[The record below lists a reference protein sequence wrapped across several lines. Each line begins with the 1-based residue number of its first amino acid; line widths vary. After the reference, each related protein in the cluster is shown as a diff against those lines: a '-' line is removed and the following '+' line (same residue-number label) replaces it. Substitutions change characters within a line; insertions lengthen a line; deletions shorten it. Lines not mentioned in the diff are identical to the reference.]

1 MKHEQRNPLSKIVQ
15 GSEPWFRMAGAL
27 VCRALGDS
35 GAQGIAR
42 WRLIERYVDGE
53 PFSDGLVQGIRF
65 DIREGVA
72 TFRVGVQP
80 GETADATIEV
90 TAGVARALNLL
101 HTDDPRFALAMEDA
115 IRTGALVIEGDLSPI
130 SAALAVSHD
139 AIVDRTS

>member
-1 MKHEQRNPLSKIVQ
+1 
-15 GSEPWFRMAGAL
+15 MAWCKAYDSTYA
-27 VCRALGDS
+27 RA
-35 GAQGIAR
+35 
-42 WRLIERYVDGE
+42 WR
-53 PFSDGLVQGIRF
+53 PS
-65 DIREGVA
+65 A
-72 TFRVGVQP
+72 WVQP